1 MFRAN
6 KLLGLSLRISLFT
19 SPASLDIFTIR
30 LGERTALATALDV
43 TASPRARWEQN
54 HPNNRHSTHPSPLAF
69 VAVLILGRSFFIPRF
84 PFAPLSARMSSH
96 QQDLPST
103 ALFRGG
109 LSFDCVAEWQL
120 AADRDHKFASRAAS
134 AMNSRIFVRCREH
147 LHYLRRLRQ
156 ALSGRTVENCIS
168 ALANLVDEYRKAR
181 CVARQSVFPSLRQQ
195 KAVE

>member
-1 MFRAN
+1 MLTRRTVAASDMPTLRTPAEVKPPTFRGRQAFHTAIATRFRSEVDSA
-6 KLLGLSLRISLFT
+6 LIFFHFSIFLSCSVRKK
-19 SPASLDIFTIR
+19 
-30 LGERTALATALDV
+30 
-43 TASPRARWEQN
+43 
-54 HPNNRHSTHPSPLAF
+54 
-69 VAVLILGRSFFIPRF
+69 
-84 PFAPLSARMSSH
+84 RMSSH